1 MFRDQFLLY
10 IVELEYIQHS
20 VDDTRLAVK
29 QWNIEQIRAGT
40 RETPTSRAVLMIL
53 WALDWIVVSVNAEI
67 TKFGHDFDMF
77 LKTKN
82 HHFTYAFKIHAQE

>member
-29 QWNIEQIRAGT
+29 QWNIEQIRPGT

-53 WALDWIVVSVNAEI
+53 WALD
-67 TKFGHDFDMF
+67 
-77 LKTKN
+77 
-82 HHFTYAFKIHAQE
+82 

>member
-1 MFRDQFLLY
+1 MFQRYMFRDQFLLY

-53 WALDWIVVSVNAEI
+53 WALD
-67 TKFGHDFDMF
+67 
-77 LKTKN
+77 
-82 HHFTYAFKIHAQE
+82 

>member
-1 MFRDQFLLY
+1 MVQRYMFRDQFLLY

-40 RETPTSRAVLMIL
+40 SETPTSRAVLMIL
-53 WALDWIVVSVNAEI
+53 WALD
-67 TKFGHDFDMF
+67 
-77 LKTKN
+77 
-82 HHFTYAFKIHAQE
+82 

>member
-1 MFRDQFLLY
+1 MVQRYMFRDQFLLY

-29 QWNIEQIRAGT
+29 QWNIDQIRART

-53 WALDWIVVSVNAEI
+53 WALD
-67 TKFGHDFDMF
+67 
-77 LKTKN
+77 
-82 HHFTYAFKIHAQE
+82 